1 MSLATKARLARYGPV
16 FGHPTHVRSLWD
28 DVGRGP
34 RARGVKR
41 ALTISLA
48 GHALLLLALFWTPHA
63 KPRPPGEDFVMVS
76 VIAAPAPAPAPA
88 AAARAKVKPA
98 KKPVTKPVKAP
109 VKPPHKAP
117 SPIAAKAP
125 AAPTAPELS
134 EAQLAAATTAR
145 SGPGSGSSAGAGGRA
160 CNMVQW
166 LEAALRR
173 DPEVQ
178 SAMAAA
184 HRGRPVLV
192 WDRRWIRSQGE
203 DGEGLAIVREAMMVH
218 IAFAPAACKA
228 DPVRG
233 LVLISLNDTPGAPR
247 LALGAGDWRWTD
259 LLGGR

>member
-1 MSLATKARLARYGPV
+1 MAA
-16 FGHPTHVRSLWD
+16 
-28 DVGRGP
+28 
-34 RARGVKR
+34 
-41 ALTISLA
+41 ALSIA
-48 GHALLLLALFWTPHA
+48 GHVAVLLALFWTPHA

-76 VIAAPAPAPAPA
+76 VIAAPAPAPAPSA
-88 AAARAKVKPA
+88 AAKPKVKPA
-98 KKPVTKPVKAP
+98 KMPTVKPVKAP
-109 VKPPHKAP
+109 VKPPRQAP

-134 EAQLAAATTAR
+134 DAQLAAATTAR
-145 SGPGSGSSAGAGGRA
+145 TGSGSGSGAGSGGRD

-166 LEAALRR
+166 LETALRR

-178 SAMAAA
+178 TAMAAA
-184 HRGRPVLV
+184 HRGRPMLV

-233 LVLISLNDTPGAPR
+233 LVLISLNDTPGAPK